1 MSKRKILTK
10 AKILNSF
17 HSIKKKQQK
26 KTTQSNFL
34 IADSSVLE
42 ENWKGAWDLY
52 IAQTS
57 VLTVKD

>member
-10 AKILNSF
+10 AKILNGF
-17 HSIKKKQQK
+17 HSIKKKPK

>member
-17 HSIKKKQQK
+17 HSIKKNQK

>member
-17 HSIKKKQQK
+17 HSIKKKTK